1 MRIEG
6 DSIGIRDPGAGVGSA
21 DRPGVP
27 DRVQASSP
35 TDSPRSRISQLT
47 PGSNGTSPQLGQVLP

>member
-27 DRVQASSP
+27 ERGP
-35 TDSPRSRISQLT
+35 GILTDGFAT
-47 PGSNGTSPQLGQVLP
+47 